1 MRTPQLEARHH
12 AAAIVSQMLLIC
24 FREMLGGYNRQG
36 KNVAAILP
44 EILTIMAIKVNDDLH
59 QPPMSANEIAKAINL
74 PRVNVQRG
82 IAELIAQGVIEKR
95 ERGYVAT
102 DDYMMPRMDAPYFQ
116 RIVSAIR
123 SAARELESFR

>member
-1 MRTPQLEARHH
+1 
-12 AAAIVSQMLLIC
+12 MLLIC

-36 KNVAAILP
+36 KNIAAILP

-102 DDYMMPRMDAPYFQ
+102 DDYMMPRMDAPYFK